1 MSSIKEKTMEL
12 KRVVVTGLG
21 AVSPLGNDAPS
32 TWRAMREGKSGVDT
46 ITQFDHSGCKTHF
59 AGEVKD
65 WDISS
70 LLDRKEARKLD
81 RYSQFAVY
89 TANEALADSGLD
101 MEQAD
106 HDRIG
111 VIWGSGMG
119 GILTLEEE
127 LTAFGKSDGIPRFN
141 PFYIPKA
148 ILNMGAG
155 QISLRFGL
163 HGPCYATASACA
175 SSACAIADAFNQVRL
190 GKADVM
196 LTGGSDADI
205 TWSGIGGFNS
215 MHAIS
220 TRNDSPATA
229 SRPFSKSRD
238 GFVLSEGAACLVL
251 EEYRHAVARGARIYA
266 EIAGVGMNADAY
278 HMTAPD
284 PEGIGAAKV
293 MRLALEDGGIQPADV
308 DYINAHGTSTPLG
321 DIAEIKAIMQ
331 VWGDDAYRLNISST
345 KSMTGHLVGASGAI
359 EALATIMAVKDDL
372 VPPTINHEEGDEDEN
387 IDSRLNLTFN
397 QAKPRRMRYAL
408 SNTFGFGGHNV
419 SLLFKKHG
427 L

>member
-1 MSSIKEKTMEL
+1 MEL

-21 AVSPLGNDAPS
+21 AVTPLGNDAAA
-32 TWRAMREGKSGVDT
+32 TWEAMRDGKSGVD
-46 ITQFDHSGCKTHF
+46 IIRGFDHSACKTHF

-70 LLDRKEARKLD
+70 MLDRKEARKLD
-81 RYSQFAVY
+81 RYAQFAVY
-89 TANEALADSGLD
+89 SAKQAIADSRLD
-101 MEQAD
+101 LETE
-106 HDRIG
+106 DRDRMG

-119 GILTLEEE
+119 GVLTLEEE
-127 LTAFGKSDGIPRFN
+127 LMAFGRSDGTPRFN

-155 QISLRFGL
+155 QISLMFGL
-163 HGPCYATASACA
+163 RGPSYATASACA
-175 SSACAIADAFNQVRL
+175 SSACAIADAFNTVRL
-190 GKADVM
+190 GHASVM
-196 LTGGSDADI
+196 VTGGSDADI

-238 GFVLSEGAACLVL
+238 GFVLSEGAACLIL
-251 EEYRHAVARGARIYA
+251 EEYDHAVARGAHIYA
-266 EIAGVGMNADAY
+266 EMTGAGLNADAF

-284 PEGIGAAKV
+284 PEGNGAAKV
-293 MRLALEDGGIQPADV
+293 MRLAMEDGGVQPADV

-321 DIAEIKAIMQ
+321 DIAEMKAILS
-331 VWGDDAYRLNISST
+331 VWGEDAYRLNISST
-345 KSMTGHLVGASGAI
+345 KSMTGHMVGASGAI
-359 EALATIMAVKDDL
+359 EALATVMALHDGI
-372 VPPTINHEEGDEDEN
+372 VPPTINHEEDDIDEN
-387 IDSRLNLTFN
+387 IDYRLNFTFN
-397 QAKPRRMRYAL
+397 RAQQRVLRYAL

-419 SLLFKKHG
+419 SLLFKKH
-427 L
+427 